1 MANAEIRNT
10 LLLASAILFL
20 FLGLLPARGGRPHI
34 SNLNVLLPPRTTT
47 PVRYRLQGTDG
58 CFVWTWDH
66 HDIISLVPEYNGTSS
81 DCSTSALITPLSPFE
96 ERQATAVHATDTV
109 TGEILRCEVFIDKI
123 SRIQIFHHSVKL
135 DLDGWATL
143 RIRAFDAEENV
154 FSSLVG
160 LKFAWQLS
168 SFDPAGET
176 LPQKLLHVPLKDSPL
191 SDCGCMCGDL
201 GTQIELEDQGFGSDL
216 YVVRGVSTGQERVK
230 ARLVEPRMEE
240 LDDTLVLTVAEA
252 ISLEPHSPL
261 YIIPGTS
268 FRFKLKAMRKNVL
281 SEIPLP
287 SVYHKWSVT
296 NEAVASVDQNS
307 ALIAAKVVGVTNVI
321 VEDVRVKGH
330 QQMATVHVVIPTRL
344 ELHLLPLYKKEA
356 HSRKLDVEGRVS
368 GETWYIVSGREY
380 VVNVRAFALDSAR
393 ALYLTQSNDLRLLF
407 TYLPYWEAVEVPEDV
422 SSEHGWQNAT
432 LLKANAEGAG
442 TIVAKLVYNVD
453 SDVKVLKLE
462 QAVVVCP
469 PVLIALERAT
479 SVRAV
484 FLPWSPGSSQEY
496 QLKAEGGCGDI
507 SSDYVWSST
516 NPSVATVNALG
527 KILSKGPGKTVIRSS
542 SAKDLLNVDEI
553 HVEVSVPSSISV
565 VHGLPVEV
573 EINTILPVAVS
584 LTTPAGH
591 AYSRCDVY
599 NSFVQ
604 WDLFG
609 VDGNFNFVDSSGPFT
624 LSDIS
629 SYLRPEES
637 SSQVV
642 CAWNAILP
650 LRPGRATVTGSLK
663 VSTVEAAAALETSW
677 AIASYAPLAL
687 QQVSDG
693 NSCGGY
699 SCSDTS
705 GQSTCHNLKELLL
718 VVGSGI
724 KVMLVGGP
732 ERWRQESQFLEFH
745 EIVSSEAGGKA
756 SEEVLVTRSTDG
768 GGRVFFVGCSDFGNY
783 TLIFR
788 RGYQDLEGPV
798 NVVASSS
805 LLVVCDVPSSIVLI
819 IDEPDNSQHI
829 IKSVVQLERD
839 QERKRLL
846 PVTVLNSRSI
856 RVAALGLHS
865 SGRPFANTSS
875 MALSWHLDECDAL
888 AYWDDLDVPPDR
900 WERILGLQNT
910 VGLCAVRATLTHLKQ
925 SKLPVLTV
933 VAAASLLKQAKP
945 FLHDTAQLQLVAALR
960 LEPKETLLFGHPD
973 AKATLQVLG
982 GTNDIESHVNDSR
995 IAVVI
1000 HPPTGPRVSH
1010 LVVAARAMGTAVVS
1024 ILDVGLASPASAN
1037 ALVHVVDISWIKV
1050 VPDVVTMELGTM
1062 LEVHL
1067 QVGDSTGR
1075 TFDPSQFVLF
1085 NIHVHL
1091 QDEIISLTSTRVPG
1105 NSFYIQGADIGFSS
1119 FHVTAQKASGRE
1131 IHSTVVKAEVYA
1143 PLKVIPSPL
1152 VMAPGAQFMLVVHG
1166 GPRTGKVVEF
1176 SSSESLIAVVDRNSG
1191 LVTAKSAGNEVIL
1204 ARAFDNDGNLLGE
1217 AFTEITVAIP
1227 VSMYLEVRGGQ
1238 LGTGREMSIYPF
1250 SNEGNLF
1257 SFFEMCTNY
1266 EWLVADEEVLQLE
1279 SVKPASSGHTQKFPD
1294 GGSES
1299 TWLVDAGFSARVFG
1313 KSAGMT
1319 TVSVSFICQFHTLGG
1334 HSVPKNYSASG
1345 SISVIPDPPLALGML
1360 ATWVLPPG
1368 HRSSKLLPQ
1377 RVVDGLTTR
1386 AITYTL
1392 MHDGVAGSEIFTID
1406 DGRINTAD
1414 RMDVACI
1421 HAKDRDAGRSEI
1433 AVCVRVAEVAQMTV
1447 GDRVHVSE
1455 LSVGTQHS
1463 FIVNLRDNIGTPFFE
1478 VDLESLPLSLETNR
1492 ADVVS
1497 LKATKLEASGGSTTV
1512 AIVVQA
1518 LRQGK
1523 ALIRISQKQK
1533 VDIADYILVFVGAYV
1548 YPRNPVMH
1556 IGDRVNF
1563 SIAGKGFLSSGVSS
1577 LDRGQWSSGNEH
1589 IVLVNSRTGE
1599 AEALSEG
1606 STVVSFNGSRLTAYT
1621 SLSVVGI
1628 STVTVEAPSFPF
1640 VTNAPFPDQGYKFT
1654 VKFKDTHGD
1663 DVSVIG
1669 ESRPISYDCKVD
1681 PSFIGR
1687 AAPWHDPDSGTF
1699 YCLFFPYAPE
1709 KLSYNLHGELKSKR
1723 ATSDRGDAKG
1733 RIGMSVTAVLS
1744 RTPSVAGSADC
1755 TFAGGF
1761 SIIDTPSQLQLSV
1774 TSNKSR
1780 IAVVGTVGAIAVSWQ
1795 RKDAVEVKRL
1805 TRTEEPGVCGHAVY
1819 EVLLLEEDKSFT
1831 DKLVFLLTTTGQRE
1845 EISMAYDAGQFNV
1858 AALFQQIFT
1867 VAVITLVAIVLPVF
1881 LCTKLLDLPRSLRSS
1896 PATPSPT
1903 RRRPLVAQ
1911 VVQDDGASGVLVNG
1925 AVDDTIQTPV
1935 QYRTYSRTPPQP
1947 YTEYVSRTIEQTP
1960 YYSRQGMRRTDPS
1973 KTY

>member
-453 SDVKVLKLE
+453 SDVLKLE

-542 SAKDLLNVDEI
+542 SAKDLLNVDEVII

-1091 QDEIISLTSTRVPG
+1091 QDEIISLYREIPFTFRVPTLVSAVSTYVVPIA
-1105 NSFYIQGADIGFSS
+1105 NRLTDKILIQ
-1119 FHVTAQKASGRE
+1119 VTAQKASGRE

-1266 EWLVADEEVLQLE
+1266 EWLVADEESFWKV
-1279 SVKPASSGHTQKFPD
+1279 SSFLCCLKNTDNFMC
-1294 GGSES
+1294 
-1299 TWLVDAGFSARVFG
+1299 FR
-1313 KSAGMT
+1313 SAGMT

-1392 MHDGVAGSEIFTID
+1392 MHRCSYLSQDGVAGSEIFTID

-1497 LKATKLEASGGSTTV
+1497 LKATKLEASGGSTT
-1512 AIVVQA
+1512 A

-1599 AEALSEG
+1599 AEALSE
-1606 STVVSFNGSRLTAYT
+1606 VSFNGSRLTAYT

-1654 VKFKDTHGD
+1654 VKFKYVGFLH
-1663 DVSVIG
+1663 VIG

-1780 IAVVGTVGAIAVSWQ
+1780 IAVVGTVAIAVSWQ

-1911 VVQDDGASGVLVNG
+1911 
-1925 AVDDTIQTPV
+1925 
-1935 QYRTYSRTPPQP
+1935 YRTYSRTPPQP